1 MPAILEMRRNILGML
16 LISHCSAQAPPS
28 CTGTCI
34 STNNSGGCH
43 RFDGNTACDSPQ
55 KFAFGYPSAD
65 KCIYDPV
72 LQFSLCYY
80 YWEDHGGDDAHVR
93 RCATS
98 ADCPVRYAAMQCRL
112 APSGG
117 IPRPSNERPRKHVHA
132 PARIGKRAQT
142 HTVTISPSSP
152 LHTRIRM
159 QGRPRTCVHD
169 NARHAPYNTH
179 MRTRTCGRTHERYP
193 TRAEDTRPSHPFA
206 RCR

>member
-1 MPAILEMRRNILGML
+1 MGRGLLPCKNTLLVML
-16 LISHCSAQAPPS
+16 LISHCSAQAPSS

-43 RFDGNTACDSPQ
+43 RFDGNTACESPQ

-65 KCIYDPV
+65 ECVYDPV

-132 PARIGKRAQT
+132 PARIGKRAHT
-142 HTVTISPSSP
+142 HTVTILPFTHA
-152 LHTRIRM
+152 HT
-159 QGRPRTCVHD
+159 H
-169 NARHAPYNTH
+169 ARQASHV
-179 MRTRTCGRTHERYP
+179 
-193 TRAEDTRPSHPFA
+193 RA
-206 RCR
+206 